1 MSLFFAA
8 GSPTTEMSQ
17 EEVRSNLFQALDKLG
32 ARQKVLA
39 VPPDFT
45 RMHTQSGLLTEQAW
59 QYYGDKLV
67 DVLPALGT
75 HKAMTDQ
82 EIATMFGATPRSLF
96 RVHDWRNDVVTLGEV
111 PGDFMYEVSEG
122 KLDYPWPAQ
131 VNKLLRDGGHDLIL
145 SIGQVVPHEVVGM
158 ANGSKNIFVG
168 TGGVMGIHRS
178 HFLGAVYGMERMM
191 GRADT
196 PVRRVLNYASEHFSQ
211 EMPIVYV
218 LTVVGKNAVG
228 ELVVRGLFVGDD
240 AECFEKAAE
249 VSLKV
254 NFLMMD

>member
-1 MSLFFAA
+1 MSLFFGA
-8 GSPTTEMSQ
+8 GSPTTEMSHA
-17 EEVRSNLFQALDKLG
+17 ELRANLFTALERLG
-32 ARQKVLA
+32 KRKRVLA

-45 RMHTQSGLLTEQAW
+45 RLHSQAGVLTELAW
-59 QYYGDKLV
+59 EFYGDRLA

-82 EIATMFGATPRSLF
+82 QITTMFGQTPRGLF
-96 RVHDWRNDVVTLGEV
+96 RVHDWRNDIVTLGEV
-111 PGDFMYEVSEG
+111 PGEFIREVSEG
-122 KLDYPWPAQ
+122 KVDYPWPAQ

-158 ANGSKNIFVG
+158 ANGNKNIFVG

-196 PVRRVLNYASEHFSQ
+196 PVR
-211 EMPIVYV
+211 
-218 LTVVGKNAVG
+218 G
-228 ELVVRGLFVGDD
+228 
-240 AECFEKAAE
+240 C
-249 VSLKV
+249 
-254 NFLMMD
+254 